1 MAAINLRLTTRYRAR
16 RGRSLGKNVVAN
28 EPTMVFFLP
37 ICNLFCHESSAAAVP
52 GAVVGDPA
60 EDRLLS
66 KQSLLL
72 PVFGIRPTNG
82 ARE

>member
-1 MAAINLRLTTRYRAR
+1 MAAINLRLTTLYRAR
-16 RGRSLGKNVVAN
+16 RGKALGRNVAAKRVDDG
-28 EPTMVFFLP
+28 FFLP

-72 PVFGIRPTNG
+72 PVFGVRPTNG
-82 ARE
+82 TRE

>member
-1 MAAINLRLTTRYRAR
+1 MAAINLRLTTLYRAR
-16 RGRSLGKNVVAN
+16 RGRARREERSRERADDGL
-28 EPTMVFFLP
+28 FLP

-72 PVFGIRPTNG
+72 PVFGVRPTNG